1 MVMLDRDATRRRVSA
16 DELID
21 RAEIADL
28 NARYTYH
35 HDVVAPRF
43 ATGQVDGSE
52 FDLFD
57 EIFTEDAV
65 LDFRASGGIRGDLA
79 TMKQWLPSGYGAF
92 PVQHHL
98 TAQMQI
104 EFSEDRSEARARTWL
119 VNPMGRQLDD
129 GEIEMSFSGGWYFDH
144 LVKTER
150 GWRICERIYEQLW
163 PTHQL
168 VDASP
173 GGQPRHTAQRSS
185 APRAGDETGGRS
197 ARGAGEREGR

>member
-1 MVMLDRDATRRRVSA
+1 MLDPAPTRSLGLE
-16 DELID
+16 ELLD

-35 HDVVAPRF
+35 HDVIAPRF

-52 FDLFD
+52 FALFD

-79 TMKQWLPSGYGAF
+79 TMKEWLAPAYAAF
-92 PVQHHL
+92 PVQHHV
-98 TAQMQI
+98 TGQMQI
-104 EFSEDRSEARARTWL
+104 TFSEDRTEARARTWL

-129 GEIEMSFSGGWYFDH
+129 GGLQLSFSGGWYLDH

-150 GWRICERIYEQLW
+150 GWRIRERVYEQLW
-163 PTHQL
+163 PAQPV
-168 VDASP
+168 VDP
-173 GGQPRHTAQRSS
+173 SS
-185 APRAGDETGGRS
+185 
-197 ARGAGEREGR
+197 GE